1 MDHGK
6 RPDSMRGMR
15 YNVDKKLQPLQLLNV
30 REKGMIT
37 TANQDGAR
45 QWRCH
50 QCNKLQILADSGG
63 ISTKCHRCRASSG
76 MSWEKFFAEY
86 MSLFP
91 HKIVQ
96 ICAKTAP

>member
-15 YNVDKKLQPLQLLNV
+15 YNVGKKLQPLQLLNI

-37 TANQDGAR
+37 TATQDGAR

-50 QCNKLQILADSGG
+50 QCNKLQILADVEG
-63 ISTKCHRCRASSG
+63 ISVRCHRCKGSPG
-76 MSWEKFFAEY
+76 LSWEEVFAEY

-91 HKIVQ
+91 YKIIQ
-96 ICAKTAP
+96 ICAKPSP

>member
-1 MDHGK
+1 
-6 RPDSMRGMR
+6 MRGMR
-15 YNVDKKLQPLQLLNV
+15 YNVGKKLQPLQLLNI

-37 TANQDGAR
+37 TATQDGAR
-45 QWRCH
+45 QWRCR
-50 QCNKLQILADSGG
+50 QCNKLQILADSD
-63 ISTKCHRCRASSG
+63 G
-76 MSWEKFFAEY
+76 MSWEKVFAEY